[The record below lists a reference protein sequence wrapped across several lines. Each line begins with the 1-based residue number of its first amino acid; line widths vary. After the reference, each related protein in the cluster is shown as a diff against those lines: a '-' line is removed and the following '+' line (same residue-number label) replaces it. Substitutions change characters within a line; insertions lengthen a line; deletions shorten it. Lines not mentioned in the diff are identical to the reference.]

1 VPEITRLPSHVVAGT
16 FIISFQLKNKDF
28 PIMLVRVESA
38 SIGSLSDNAPNPRPV
53 YGANVRGL
61 MSFLLLL
68 SLLAA
73 AGCGDAEKRVPVF
86 PVTGKVTYQGK
97 PPVGAQ
103 IVLHLTNSSAT
114 PDAAPIGVVQDDG
127 SFTFT
132 VYDPGDG
139 APKGDYVAT
148 VEWFKLNK
156 EMGGPGPN
164 VIPKKYT
171 DPKTSPIKVTVTGP
185 GPTEIPPITIAN
197 N

>member
-1 VPEITRLPSHVVAGT
+1 M
-16 FIISFQLKNKDF
+16 F
-28 PIMLVRVESA
+28 VRIRQA
-38 SIGSLSDNAPNPRPV
+38 ALGSPSDNARNHRSLV
-53 YGANVRGL
+53 GRNLRGL
-61 MSFLLLL
+61 SALALISALLTA
-68 SLLAA
+68 S
-73 AGCGDAEKRVPVF
+73 GCADSEKRVPVF

-103 IVLHLTNSSAT
+103 IVLHPANSVET

-127 SFTFT
+127 SFSFT

-148 VEWFKLNK
+148 VQWFKLNK

-171 DPKTSPIKVTVTGP
+171 DPKTSPIKVTVSGG
-185 GPTEIPPITIAN
+185 GPTEMPPITIAN